1 MLLNILST
9 GVMAKMGKIY
19 GNYMINLRTTNKKLI
34 DRATRII
41 SDLCKVD
48 YVTANYELF
57 LTKLM
62 LEEENSGESQV
73 KITIDRLQRRKNNE

>member
-1 MLLNILST
+1 
-9 GVMAKMGKIY
+9 MAKMGKIY

-48 YVTANYELF
+48 YETANYELF
-57 LTKLM
+57 LSKLI
-62 LEEENSGESQV
+62 LEQENSDESQV
-73 KITIDRLQRRKNNE
+73 KVTIDRLKKERNI